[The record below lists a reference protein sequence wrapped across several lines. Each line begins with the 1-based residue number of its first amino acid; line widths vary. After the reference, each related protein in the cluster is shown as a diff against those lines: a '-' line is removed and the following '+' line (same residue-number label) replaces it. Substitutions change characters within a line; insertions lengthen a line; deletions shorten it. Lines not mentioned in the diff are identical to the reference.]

1 MEPINCIIDW
11 VGLGVMVHRRLGW
24 MRSMANGTAFACGWF
39 VACNSGLCHG
49 FEEGD
54 ICWFVGMVG
63 MVGFGSL
70 DALSWVR
77 GKR

>member
-1 MEPINCIIDW
+1 
-11 VGLGVMVHRRLGW
+11 
-24 MRSMANGTAFACGWF
+24 MACS
-39 VACNSGLCHG
+39 SGLSHG
-49 FEEGD
+49 SEEGD

-77 GKR
+77 GKRSLQIGRAHV